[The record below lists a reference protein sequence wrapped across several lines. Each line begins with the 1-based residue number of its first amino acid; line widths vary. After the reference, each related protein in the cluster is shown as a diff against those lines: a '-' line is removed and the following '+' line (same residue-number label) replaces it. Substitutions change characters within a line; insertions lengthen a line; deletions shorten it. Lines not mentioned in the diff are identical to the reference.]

1 MTKPFSQACDN
12 NKDAI
17 LQVLITAFADSKA
30 VLEVGS
36 GSGQH
41 AVHFAKNLP
50 HLHWHTADQT
60 QYHVG
65 INQWLADASLAN
77 ISSPVA
83 LNVNDDRW
91 HIPNMIDSLFSANTL
106 HIMSWSS
113 VQNFFKGIG
122 ENAPN
127 CKTLCVYG
135 PFNYG
140 GKYTSVSNES
150 FDQWLAESNDYSA
163 IRDFEA
169 VNKLAG
175 EQGFKLIEDYEMPAN
190 NRLLYWGN
198 LALFS

>member
-50 HLHWHTADQT
+50 HLHWYTADQT
-60 QYHVG
+60 QYHAG
-65 INQWLADASLAN
+65 INQWLADARLAN
-77 ISSPVA
+77 LSKPIS
-83 LNVNDDRW
+83 LNVNDNPW
-91 HIPNMIDSLFSANTL
+91 YVPKNIEGIFSANTL
-106 HIMSWSS
+106 HIMSWPS

-122 ENAPN
+122 KNLPN

-140 GKYTSVSNES
+140 GKYTSASNES
-150 FDQWLAESNDYSA
+150 FDQWLGENSEYSA

-169 VNKLAG
+169 VNKLAA
-175 EQGFKLIEDYEMPAN
+175 EEGFKLFEDYEMPAN
-190 NRLLYWGN
+190 NRLLYWQ
-198 LALFS
+198 AT